1 MAQALLVRIF
11 DEDKG
16 KNRKVLNV
24 KQTAYSLIANI
35 VTNIDHRKAFAKY
48 VIENTDRLEFFKN

>member
-16 KNRKVLNV
+16 KNRKILNV

-35 VTNIDHRKAFAKY
+35 ITNIDHRKAFAKY
-48 VIENTDRLEFFKN
+48 VIDNGERL